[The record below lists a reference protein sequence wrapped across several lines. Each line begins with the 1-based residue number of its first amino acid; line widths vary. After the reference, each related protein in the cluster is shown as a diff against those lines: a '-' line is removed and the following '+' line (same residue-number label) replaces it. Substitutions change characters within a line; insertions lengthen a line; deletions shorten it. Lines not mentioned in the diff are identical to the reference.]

1 MNKQFGIY
9 YFMASLKKLFNL
21 MAASFYLDDYLF
33 TQVFSIS
40 FYHFCLS

>member
-9 YFMASLKKLFNL
+9 YLRASLKKLFNL

-33 TQVFSIS
+33 TQEFSIN